1 MRNEVL
7 MCTWQLKMSILFR
20 FACFIGCSCSS
31 IQPSCLLTII
41 LVSHPCVLSWDSSG
55 SVSTTVATTRAI
67 AAQFAD
73 GSTIRN
79 SRVVHQLYG
88 MYSPFLVSLSHNLA
102 VYHYF
107 VFIMLVIVIFSLEFA
122 ILPWAHWINVSRI
135 TYTEIHVVLDVGFL
149 NVLYC
154 VQY

>member
-7 MCTWQLKMSILFR
+7 MCTWQLKMSILFQ

-31 IQPSCLLTII
+31 VQPSCLLTII
-41 LVSHPCVLSWDSSG
+41 LVSYPCALSWDSSG
-55 SVSTTVATTRAI
+55 SVSTTVATTPLKLLTE
-67 AAQFAD
+67 
-73 GSTIRN
+73 STIRN
-79 SRVVHQLYG
+79 SWVVHQLYG